1 MGGWFRGEFRLSF
14 CHDFFSV
21 CTVCPDA
28 MPSVKIYAA

>member
-21 CTVCPDA
+21 CTVCTDD
-28 MPSVKIYAA
+28 PSAKIYAA

>member
-21 CTVCPDA
+21 RTVCTDIYQSA
-28 MPSVKIYAA
+28 KIYAA